1 MEKIVKVVWKEG
13 REIRTIKGIL
23 ILETE
28 QDITIKSLDSREIKI
43 SKKNWIKTEE
53 INKEIY

>member
-13 REIRTIKGIL
+13 REIRTIKGII